1 MRHRDHQKFS
11 QSFEKRKQ
19 FPNIWYS
26 DPVSVTR
33 NTVFRAFGMI
43 LEGCFILSK
52 WGCSLSCHYL
62 FTCIQMKPLARLW
75 RALDCTINLYG
86 INQHPC
92 FYGDLEL
99 GQLFFLRGP
108 GCYKLCESQQYLFI
122 PPPHNHLTLHS
133 SLLEFHSGLGGQWW
147 LLSTFLVL
155 DSSARRLY
163 LVTIY
168 EC

>member
-1 MRHRDHQKFS
+1 MKCQPLSGILNREVVINSSELAYRYRLGDYFCQWTLDHMQMRHRDHQKFS

-99 GQLFFLRGP
+99 GQLFFKG
-108 GCYKLCESQQYLFI
+108 S
-122 PPPHNHLTLHS
+122 
-133 SLLEFHSGLGGQWW
+133 W
-147 LLSTFLVL
+147 VL
-155 DSSARRLY
+155 
-163 LVTIY
+163 
-168 EC
+168 